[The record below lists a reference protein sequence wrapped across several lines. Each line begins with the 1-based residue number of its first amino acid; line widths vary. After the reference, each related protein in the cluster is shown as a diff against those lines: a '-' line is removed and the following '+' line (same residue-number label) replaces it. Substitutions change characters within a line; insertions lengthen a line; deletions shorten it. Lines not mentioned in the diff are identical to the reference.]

1 MEFSQ
6 YHECAATF
14 LSRVFF
20 GCFSFKVL
28 MLFSMLNFDAVFNVK
43 TINVIEMYENSFLLK
58 GIPGFLTV
66 GGTWCTSFC

>member
-1 MEFSQ
+1 MNVPLLFCLEF
-6 YHECAATF
+6 F
-14 LSRVFF
+14 WVFF
-20 GCFSFKVL
+20 FQG
-28 MLFSMLNFDAVFNVK
+28 FDAVFNVK